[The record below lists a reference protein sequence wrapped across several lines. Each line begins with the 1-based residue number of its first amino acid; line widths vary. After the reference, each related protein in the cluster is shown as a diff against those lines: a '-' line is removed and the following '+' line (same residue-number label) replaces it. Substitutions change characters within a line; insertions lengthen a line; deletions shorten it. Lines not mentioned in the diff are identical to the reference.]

1 MHAILLAT
9 RGPSDGSGCTR
20 SLVTFTGRTALQGP
34 SFAVGCSSGW
44 GQVPIG
50 CSAQTGGDMA
60 AHYRESLGAQEE
72 VDPRCISAAYSA
84 VCVEGDSGGVVSSW
98 VADGV
103 SIGGMRFNDQSGRI
117 DDLRQQSAELRQLME
132 PERRHVAM
140 DETKLEQLL
149 RLWEE
154 EWPPALRRRFRL

>member
-1 MHAILLAT
+1 MRVLKGSHT
-9 RGPSDGSGCTR
+9 RLGAHWQEMQQRWKANPSVPLPVRHGPRWEAEGEPDARSFAGLEPTAMAAPRGYAQVFSQ
-20 SLVTFTGRTALQGP
+20 SLVHA
-34 SFAVGCSSGW
+34 GW
-44 GQVPIG
+44 H
-50 CSAQTGGDMA
+50 SEDT
-60 AHYRESLGAQEE
+60 E
-72 VDPRCISAAYSA
+72 PRKGFHI
-84 VCVEGDSGGVVSSW
+84 SW

-117 DDLRQQSAELRQLME
+117 DGLRQQSAELRQLME

-140 DETKLEQLL
+140 DEATLEQLL